1 MRFVK
6 EKKYFG
12 RKLGMSEQKKPIVLV
27 ADDMEINRIMLES
40 LLMFYGAK
48 VELAGGG
55 NECIEMCSQKK
66 YDLIFLDNHMPD
78 KDGYETLKKLRESAE
93 GDNID
98 TPVIC
103 YTAYEPQEG
112 QKDYEKAGFDA
123 VLNKPI
129 EPAQLSEMM
138 VKFLSDSYS
147 INKKEEET
155 AEEKAERINKEK
167 NILPTWIFDINGLD
181 AKEGLLHCGNA
192 NDYINAL
199 TIFATSIEEKSKD
212 IEEFLRNNNIQMYT
226 LRVHSLK
233 SMARLVGA
241 NELSQLA
248 ARLEEAGKKGD
259 MTFIGD
265 NTGELLK
272 SYQGFKESLAQ
283 FMDEVIISND
293 EKEKLLPP
301 VSDETLKDAYMSMA
315 EFTFCYDSGSI
326 NMVLDALKDYHL
338 KDEDAAKVNAIRKAL
353 KKLDWEELRIIFG
366 I

>member
-1 MRFVK
+1 M
-6 EKKYFG
+6 
-12 RKLGMSEQKKPIVLV
+12 LEQKKPIVLV

-40 LLMFYGAK
+40 LLMSYGAD
-48 VELAGGG
+48 VELACGG
-55 NECIEMCSQKK
+55 NECIEKCCEKK

-78 KDGYETLKKLRESAE
+78 KDGYKTLNELKESAD
-93 GDNID
+93 GDNTD

-112 QKDYEKAGFDA
+112 YEDYEKAGFDA

-129 EPAQLSEMM
+129 EPKQLSGIM
-138 VKFLSDSYS
+138 VKFLSDNYS
-147 INKKEEET
+147 IDKKEEET
-155 AEEKAERINKEK
+155 AEDKTERIHREK
-167 NILPTWIFDINGLD
+167 KILPTWLFDIKGLD
-181 AKEGLLHCGNA
+181 ADDGLLHCDNA

-199 TIFATSIEEKSKD
+199 IIFAASIDEKSKD
-212 IEEFLRNNNIQMYT
+212 IEEFLRDNNVQMYT

-248 ARLEEAGKKGD
+248 AELETAGKKGD
-259 MTFIGD
+259 MTTIED
-265 NTGELLK
+265 KTGELLK
-272 SYQGFKESLAQ
+272 SYQSFKEPLAQ
-283 FMDEVIISND
+283 FMDEVIISSD
-293 EKEKLLPP
+293 EKEKILPP

-315 EFTFCYDSGSI
+315 EFAFCYDSGSI

-338 KDEDAAKVNAIRKAL
+338 KDEDAAKVDAIRKAL
-353 KKLDWEELRIIFG
+353 KKLDWEELRTIFG